1 MIIFAGIVARLPR
14 AFMQLW
20 EGIVAGDL
28 NPIFVLIALGM
39 FVVVIVL
46 VIYEQRGQRKIPVHY
61 AKRVVGRRMYGSQNS
76 YIPFKI
82 NPSGVIPV
90 IFASSLLLLP
100 ATAAGF
106 SDTTNLPP
114 GDLARYQ
121 SDRIPATYHWD
132 EYLEDVIDALRDA
145 FGASAVDTSGNK
157 SIKVARAAGRLP
169 VDVVPAMHYRRY
181 YQYPATG
188 SPRYVEGI
196 RFLTRR
202 ERRAVINYP
211 KLHIANGQTKNKSTP
226 EYKASVRMIKNAR
239 RVACDLGLVPTDAAP
254 SYFLECLL
262 YNAPDELFTTVR
274 STSYLELLSWA
285 LDAVIE
291 ERALV
296 CGNGIVPL
304 FGASPEQWDRG
315 DAMATLSGL
324 VKLWREL

>member
-1 MIIFAGIVARLPR
+1 MTITESQLDTWSKRPDPGPSAATYQRIRSVLEGAWQLAGRSVEIYLQGSYGNDTNTRADSDVDVVAELTST
-14 AFMQLW
+14 F
-20 EGIVAGDL
+20 
-28 NPIFVLIALGM
+28 
-39 FVVVIVL
+39 
-46 VIYEQRGQRKIPVHY
+46 H
-61 AKRVVGRRMYGSQNS
+61 
-76 YIPFKI
+76 
-82 NPSGVIPV
+82 
-90 IFASSLLLLP
+90 
-100 ATAAGF
+100 

-254 SYFLECLL
+254 S
-262 YNAPDELFTTVR
+262 
-274 STSYLELLSWA
+274 
-285 LDAVIE
+285 
-291 ERALV
+291 
-296 CGNGIVPL
+296 
-304 FGASPEQWDRG
+304 
-315 DAMATLSGL
+315 
-324 VKLWREL
+324 